1 MMTAATQL
9 CSLFKFLA
17 VRRIGGSDAATQ
29 CRERTGG
36 LALTNVNDFKEVTM
50 AIIYD
55 HEPDVRESWQRYE
68 RNRRI
73 ASHSEE
79 RSAVLMVMLVTLTF
93 WLIVGFGLY
102 MAF

>member
-1 MMTAATQL
+1 
-9 CSLFKFLA
+9 
-17 VRRIGGSDAATQ
+17 
-29 CRERTGG
+29 
-36 LALTNVNDFKEVTM
+36 M